1 MLRQPGE
8 RLQWGKGR
16 ILHHENLFGLVR
28 SLLKKVL
35 PENREDLPG
44 ENRGPQEGSA
54 CFAQEREW
62 LARTAA
68 RQEQCL
74 RDDIMYVTAALRKLH
89 ALIEPDRD

>member
-1 MLRQPGE
+1 M
-8 RLQWGKGR
+8 
-16 ILHHENLFGLVR
+16 R
-28 SLLKKVL
+28 SLLKKSL

-54 CFAQEREW
+54 CFAQEREE
-62 LARTAA
+62 LAQTAA

-89 ALIEPDRD
+89 ALIEPGQED